1 MRSIIN
7 FLFEKL
13 SPFNAWIMVGLP
25 GSGKST
31 WINENLPD
39 GINIVNQDSIRV
51 ELGIMDDVDHKKI
64 GDRQQE
70 KEVSKLNDERIEELI
85 LNREDFV
92 IDNTNVKAGRVE
104 NYYRR
109 LTKAGANVKIV
120 IIDTPVETCIERRK
134 NDIPKSVIEQ
144 MNAGVQKVKEQFG
157 KDKNTIIVTND
168 KS

>member
-1 MRSIIN
+1 MRDILS

-13 SPFNAWIMVGLP
+13 SPFHVWIMVGLP

-51 ELGIMDDVDHKKI
+51 ELGIMKNVNQKRI
-64 GDRQQE
+64 GDKEQE
-70 KEVSKLNDERIEELI
+70 KEVSRINDERIEKFIKE
-85 LNREDFV
+85 RQDFV

-104 NYYRR
+104 NYYKK
-109 LTKAGANVKIV
+109 LIKAGADVKIV
-120 IIDTPVETCIERRK
+120 IIDTPVATCIQRRK
-134 NDIPKSVIEQ
+134 DDIPKSVIEQ
-144 MNAGVQKVKEQFG
+144 MDLGVQKVKKQFG
-157 KDKNTIIVTND
+157 KDKNTIIVKND

>member
-1 MRSIIN
+1 MKNIL
-7 FLFEKL
+7 LFISEKL
-13 SPFNAWIMVGLP
+13 SPFNVWIMVGLP

-31 WINENLPD
+31 WIDNNLN
-39 GINIVNQDSIRV
+39 GNIEIVNQDAIRV
-51 ELGIMDDVDHKKI
+51 ELGIMKDIDHKKI

-70 KEVSKLNDERIEELI
+70 KQVSKINDERIEELI
-85 LNREDFV
+85 LNRKDFV

-134 NDIPKSVIEQ
+134 DDIPKNVIEK
-144 MNAGVQKVKEQFG
+144 MDAGVQKVKDQFG
-157 KDKNTIIVTND
+157 KDKNTIIVKND